1 MRQTIILLVS
11 LATFAAC
18 GPTNQPAEQG
28 GGGEVY
34 VITAS
39 DTTLTDT
46 RWKLIEISSVQV
58 APPTEK
64 GKEIFV
70 ILQKEGKIVNGFAG
84 CNAFSGT
91 YELVGGEGIKF
102 SQMTSTLMACGNMEM
117 EKQFTSMFTN
127 VTSYDVNIDT
137 LEFHQTPPTPIARFV
152 VMNQ

>member
-1 MRQTIILLVS
+1 MRHTIILLVS
-11 LATFAAC
+11 VATLAAC
-18 GPTNQPAEQG
+18 GPINQPAEENAAGQ
-28 GGGEVY
+28 VY

-46 RWKLIEISSVQV
+46 RWRLVEISGVQV
-58 APPTEK
+58 ASPAEK
-64 GKEIFV
+64 GKELFV
-70 ILQKEGKIVNGFAG
+70 IMQKEGKVVNGFAG
-84 CNAFSGT
+84 CNSFAGT

-102 SQMTSTLMACGNMEM
+102 SQMTSTLMACDDMEM
-117 EKQFTSMFTN
+117 EKQFTSMFAN